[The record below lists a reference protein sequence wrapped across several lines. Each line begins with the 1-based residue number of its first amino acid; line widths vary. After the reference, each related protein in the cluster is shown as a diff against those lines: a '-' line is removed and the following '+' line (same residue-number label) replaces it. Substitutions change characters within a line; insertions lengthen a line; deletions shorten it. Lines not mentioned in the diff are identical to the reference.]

1 MAIRNVVTEGDEILR
16 KHCKEVKE
24 ITPRI
29 KETLLDMLET
39 MRESMGVGIA
49 GPQVGVMRRMF
60 VAQPD
65 PYDETKVYFMINPVM
80 LEMSDEKELGVEGCL
95 SVPDMIGDVERSV
108 RIKIEAT
115 DINGDRKVYD
125 FEGFDAR
132 VMQHEYDH
140 LDGIL
145 YTDKCT
151 NLRDAALDEEEFEE
165 FEEEE

>member
-24 ITPRI
+24 VTPRI
-29 KETLLDMLET
+29 KETLQDMLET

-49 GPQVGVMRRMF
+49 APQVGIMRRMF

-65 PYDETKVYFMINPVM
+65 PFDEDKVYFMINPVM
-80 LEMSDEKELGVEGCL
+80 LEMSDEKELGTEGCL
-95 SVPDMIGDVERSV
+95 SVPDMMGDVERSV
-108 RIKIEAT
+108 WIKMEAT
-115 DINGDRKVYD
+115 DINGERKTYE

-145 YTDKCT
+145 YTDKCQ
-151 NLRDAALDEEEFEE
+151 NLREAEYAEDEEEEE
-165 FEEEE
+165 AE

>member
-24 ITPRI
+24 ITPRL
-29 KETLLDMLET
+29 KETLEDMLET

-49 GPQVGVMRRMF
+49 GPQVGVMRRIF

-65 PYDETKVYFMINPVM
+65 PYDDDKVYFMINPVM
-80 LEMSDEKELGVEGCL
+80 LEMSDEKEIGTEGCL
-95 SVPDMIGDVERSV
+95 SV
-108 RIKIEAT
+108 RIKMEAT
-115 DINGDRKVYD
+115 DINGERKVYD

-140 LDGIL
+140 LEGIL

-151 NLRDAALDEEEFEE
+151 NLREAFDDEEYEE
-165 FEEEE
+165 DEE

>member
-24 ITPRI
+24 ITPRL
-29 KETLLDMLET
+29 KETLQDMLET

-49 GPQVGVMRRMF
+49 GPQVGVMRRIF

-65 PYDETKVYFMINPVM
+65 PYDEEKVYFMINPVM
-80 LEMSDEKELGVEGCL
+80 LEMSDEKELG
-95 SVPDMIGDVERSV
+95 I
-108 RIKIEAT
+108 
-115 DINGDRKVYD
+115 
-125 FEGFDAR
+125 EGFDAR

-145 YTDKCT
+145 YTDKCS
-151 NLRDAALDEEEFEE
+151 NLREAALDEEEYDE
-165 FEEEE
+165 FDEEE

>member
-24 ITPRI
+24 VTPRI
-29 KETLLDMLET
+29 RETLQDMLET

-49 GPQVGVMRRMF
+49 APQVGIMRRMF

-65 PYDETKVYFMINPVM
+65 PYDDNAVYYMINPVM
-80 LEMSDEKELGVEGCL
+80 LEMSEEKEMGPEGCL
-95 SVPDMIGDVERSV
+95 SVPDMVGDVERSV

-115 DINGDRKVYD
+115 NLEGERKVYD

-145 YTDKCT
+145 YTDKCE
-151 NLRDAALDEEEFEE
+151 NLREADYAEEDY
-165 FEEEE
+165 EEEE